1 MKQPAVLFLGLKL
14 CAARVVLMDHSL
26 LFRSLPIP
34 WPPLALMAIVSSPR
48 QQERLGW
55 VLYYSLGANSH
66 EGSTSV
72 LFSAEYLLTH
82 PLKGGF

>member
-34 WPPLALMAIVSSPR
+34 WPPLALMAIVSS
-48 QQERLGW
+48 LGSKKDW
-55 VLYYSLGANSH
+55 D
-66 EGSTSV
+66 
-72 LFSAEYLLTH
+72 
-82 PLKGGF
+82 GFCIIP

>member
-1 MKQPAVLFLGLKL
+1 MKQPAVLFLGLK
-14 CAARVVLMDHSL
+14 CAVRVVLMDHSL
-26 LFRSLPIP
+26 LFRSLPIQ
-34 WPPLALMAIVSSPR
+34 WPPLMAIVSSPR

-55 VLYYSLGANSH
+55 VLYYSLGAKSR
-66 EGSTSV
+66 EGSTSE